1 MQKNAK
7 KCKIF
12 ARIRGFFYCI
22 FFLLSV
28 LFVICLFA
36 FTNNQEKIHKIRRI
50 WAKIQLKVLRVRV
63 EFIGELD
70 KNATMIMMNHQ
81 SMLDI
86 IALEALY
93 ERNLA
98 WVAKKEIRD
107 LPVFKYTMTKPR
119 LICVDR
125 KNPRSIIGVIKEARE
140 RLAEGR
146 VLAIFPD
153 GTRSKTDKILKFQVG
168 AKVLA
173 EKLALKVQPL
183 LIIDSA
189 RLLDSKDFTIHS
201 GVLKIVCLG
210 LIDTSE
216 EGWLEKTHDKMQEI
230 LDAQRAE
237 SKGVAAC

>member
-1 MQKNAK
+1 MKL
-7 KCKIF
+7 CK
-12 ARIRGFFYCI
+12 RIRAGIYCI

-28 LFVICLFA
+28 FFVLFLFI
-36 FTNNQEKIHKIRRI
+36 FTNNQDKIHKIRRI
-50 WAKIQLKVLRVRV
+50 WAKIQLKVLRVKV
-63 EFIGELD
+63 EFVGAL
-70 KNATMIMMNHQ
+70 NSAATMIMMNHQ
-81 SMLDI
+81 SMIDI
-86 IALEALY
+86 IALEAHY

-107 LPVFKYTMTKPR
+107 LPIFKYTMTKPR

-125 KNPRSIIGVIKEARE
+125 KNPRSIIGVLKEARE

-168 AKVLA
+168 ARILA
-173 EKLALKVQPL
+173 DKLALKVQPL

-189 RLLDSKDFTIHS
+189 KLLDSKEFTISS
-201 GVLKIVCLG
+201 GTLKIICFD

-216 EGWLEKTHDKMQEI
+216 DGWLEKTHDMMQER
-230 LDAQRAE
+230 LDAERA
-237 SKGVAAC
+237 ALACERVL

>member
-1 MQKNAK
+1 MKL
-7 KCKIF
+7 CK
-12 ARIRGFFYCI
+12 RIRAGIYCV

-28 LFVICLFA
+28 FFVLFLFI
-36 FTNNQEKIHKIRRI
+36 FTNNQDKIHKIRRI
-50 WAKIQLKVLRVRV
+50 WAKIQLKVLRVKV
-63 EFIGELD
+63 EFVGTL
-70 KNATMIMMNHQ
+70 NPAATMIMMNHQ
-81 SMLDI
+81 SMIDI
-86 IALEALY
+86 IALEAHY

-125 KNPRSIIGVIKEARE
+125 KNPRSIIGVLKEARE

-168 AKVLA
+168 ARILA
-173 EKLALKVQPL
+173 DKLALKVQPL

-189 RLLDSKDFTIHS
+189 KLLDSKEFTISS
-201 GVLKIVCLG
+201 GTLKIICFD

-216 EGWLEKTHDKMQEI
+216 DGWLEKTHDMMQER
-230 LDAQRAE
+230 LDLERA
-237 SKGVAAC
+237 KIA

>member
-1 MQKNAK
+1 MKL
-7 KCKIF
+7 CK
-12 ARIRGFFYCI
+12 RIRAGIYCV

-28 LFVICLFA
+28 FFVLFLFI
-36 FTNNQEKIHKIRRI
+36 FTNNQDKIHKIRRI

-63 EFIGELD
+63 EFVGAL
-70 KNATMIMMNHQ
+70 NPAATMIMMNHQ
-81 SMLDI
+81 SMIDI
-86 IALEALY
+86 IALEAHY

-107 LPVFKYTMTKPR
+107 LPIFKYTMTKPR

-125 KNPRSIIGVIKEARE
+125 KNPRSIIGVLKEARE

-168 AKVLA
+168 ARILA
-173 EKLALKVQPL
+173 DKLALKVQPL

-189 RLLDSKDFTIHS
+189 KLLDSKEFTISS
-201 GVLKIVCLG
+201 GTLKIICFD

-216 EGWLEKTHDKMQEI
+216 DGWLEKTHDMMQAR
-230 LDAQRAE
+230 LDKERALIWA
-237 SKGVAAC
+237 KTKA

>member
-1 MQKNAK
+1 MKL
-7 KCKIF
+7 CK
-12 ARIRGFFYCI
+12 RIRAGIYCV

-28 LFVICLFA
+28 FFVIFIFA
-36 FTNNQEKIHKIRRI
+36 FTNNQEKIWRIRRA
-50 WAKIQLKVLRVRV
+50 WAKIQLKVLRVKV
-63 EFIGELD
+63 EFVGEL
-70 KNATMIMMNHQ
+70 NPAATMIMMNHQ
-81 SMLDI
+81 SMIDI
-86 IALEALY
+86 IALEAHY

-125 KNPRSIIGVIKEARE
+125 KNPRSIIGVLKEARE
-140 RLAEGR
+140 RLSEGR

-168 AKVLA
+168 ARILA
-173 EKLALKVQPL
+173 DKLALKVQPL

-189 RLLDSKDFTIHS
+189 KLLDSKEFTISS
-201 GVLKIVCLG
+201 GVLKIVCFD

-216 EGWLEKTHDKMQEI
+216 EGWLEKTHDKMQER
-230 LDAQRAE
+230 LDAERAALARE
-237 SKGVAAC
+237 KAL

>member
-1 MQKNAK
+1 MKL
-7 KCKIF
+7 CK
-12 ARIRGFFYCI
+12 RIRAGIYCV

-28 LFVICLFA
+28 FFVLFLFI
-36 FTNNQEKIHKIRRI
+36 FTNNQDKIHKIRRI
-50 WAKIQLKVLRVRV
+50 WAKIQLKVLRVKV
-63 EFIGELD
+63 EFVGEL
-70 KNATMIMMNHQ
+70 NPAATMIMMNHQ
-81 SMLDI
+81 SMIDI
-86 IALEALY
+86 IALEAHY

-107 LPVFKYTMTKPR
+107 LPIFKYTMTKPR

-125 KNPRSIIGVIKEARE
+125 KNPRSIIGVLKEARE

-168 AKVLA
+168 ARILA
-173 EKLALKVQPL
+173 DKLALKVQPL

-189 RLLDSKDFTIHS
+189 KLLDSKEFTISS
-201 GVLKIVCLG
+201 GTLKIICFD

-216 EGWLEKTHDKMQEI
+216 DGWLEKTHDMMQER
-230 LDAQRAE
+230 LDLERA
-237 SKGVAAC
+237 KIA